1 MNGSKAI
8 PVGLVRTGLDPPYD
22 PSQFHRG
29 YGPSIIEMIKRMS
42 DVRCSVAVH
51 SSTYV

>member
-1 MNGSKAI
+1 MIGSKAI

-22 PSQFHRG
+22 SQQVHRG

-42 DVRCSVAVH
+42 DVHSSVAVH